1 MSSPLSEQMRSPSR
15 QIRNGRQT
23 YKTSSKVN
31 VYGRLNAVAAVYGTY
46 SCLVLVVHRMANVV
60 VLFSAWNSLELFLS
74 GFSKFL
80 QSHSRIIYVIIMFAV
95 T

>member
-15 QIRNGRQT
+15 LIRNGRQT

-46 SCLVLVVHRMANVV
+46 SCLVLVVHRMANTM
-60 VLFSAWNSLELFLS
+60 VLFSAWNSLELFYRAS
-74 GFSKFL
+74 QSFSNL
-80 QSHSRIIYVIIMFAV
+80 IHA
-95 T
+95 